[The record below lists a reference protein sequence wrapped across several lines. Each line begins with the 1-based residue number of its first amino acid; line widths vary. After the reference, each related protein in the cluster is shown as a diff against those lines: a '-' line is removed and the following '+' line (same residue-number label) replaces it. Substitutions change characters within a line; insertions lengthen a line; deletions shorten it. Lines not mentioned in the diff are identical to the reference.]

1 MYKSLFLLLA
11 AWLSVA
17 CRPAQAQTLSPLGV
31 WTNAEKKA
39 TFEIYK
45 CGDKL
50 CGKIVT
56 LTIPNDPY
64 FGVLDTGAQWFAP
77 KILPATGKV
86 DVNRI
91 YFFKLP
97 TPLR

>member
-11 AWLSVA
+11 LWLSVA
-17 CRPAQAQTLSPLGV
+17 GLSAQAQTLSPLGI

-50 CGKIVT
+50 
-56 LTIPNDPY
+56 
-64 FGVLDTGAQWFAP
+64 
-77 KILPATGKV
+77 
-86 DVNRI
+86 
-91 YFFKLP
+91 
-97 TPLR
+97 